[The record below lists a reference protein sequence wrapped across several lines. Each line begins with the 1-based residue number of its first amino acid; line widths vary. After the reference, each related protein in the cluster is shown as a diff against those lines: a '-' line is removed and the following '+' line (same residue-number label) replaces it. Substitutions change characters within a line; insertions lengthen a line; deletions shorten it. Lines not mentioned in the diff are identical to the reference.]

1 MMLPAKIEWWRKE
14 IYSRIKY
21 FLRKYLPK
29 KKRLC
34 TITFLYKMKGVIGSD
49 RPKKETVFAW
59 VENGTTTHDCV
70 KLFSPAG
77 VNISMCIVTDVIVID
92 IKTITHED

>member
-1 MMLPAKIEWWRKE
+1 MLKRFFYKLFP
-14 IYSRIKY
+14 
-21 FLRKYLPK
+21 P

-70 KLFSPAG
+70 KLFKPAG
-77 VNISMCIVTDVIVID
+77 VNVSLCIVTDVIVID
-92 IKTITHED
+92 IKTVTHED